1 MTSGGPRPMRIAM
14 VLDSWDDTSNG
25 GVVSTRRFTDL
36 LRRSGHE
43 VTVLATGKAEPGKV
57 ALRQFRIPLAD
68 GIMRKMRFPF
78 AWPDR
83 QILEETLSRQDV
95 VHVQFPFWL
104 GIRAVKVAR
113 DAGVPVVSTFHV
125 QAEHLLRNVGI
136 RNQAMADGVYRIFLR
151 TVYDRSDRVVC
162 PSAFAERE
170 LERHGLRAPSVVIS
184 NGLPPQYRPIPR
196 SAWPDLGG
204 KFAILSV
211 GRLAR
216 EKRHDLL
223 VEAIRRSRHEQR
235 IQLVVIGDGPLRRQL
250 EEQARSLTNPPR
262 FLFLAPHELIP
273 YYNAADLD
281 VHAAEV
287 EVECMSVLEAMGCG
301 APCLIAR
308 SPLSATS
315 QFAISDRFLFESG
328 SREEL
333 TAKIDW
339 LVEHPDELQEARLRY
354 RQAAEAY
361 RIEASLAKLLAVYAE
376 VTAGRGATRPAAGPV
391 VPAAGA
397 RANPATR

>member
-1 MTSGGPRPMRIAM
+1 MSPGERPLRIAM
-14 VLDSWDDTSNG
+14 VLDSWDDTANG
-25 GVVSTRRFTDL
+25 GVVSTRRFTGL
-36 LRRSGHE
+36 LREAGHE
-43 VTVLATGKAEPGKV
+43 VTVLATGRPEPGKV
-57 ALRQFRIPLAD
+57 VLRQFRVPLAD

-83 QILEETLSRQDV
+83 RILAEAFSRQDV

-104 GIRAVKVAR
+104 GIRAVKLAR
-113 DAGVPVVSTFHV
+113 QAGLPVVSTFHV
-125 QAEHLLRNVGI
+125 QAEHLLHNVGI
-136 RNQAMADGVYRIFLR
+136 RNQAMVDLVYRLFLR

-162 PSAFAERE
+162 PSAFAEQE
-170 LERHGLRAPSVVIS
+170 LRRHGLRAPTTVIS

-196 SAWPDLGG
+196 SEWPDLGG

-223 VEAIRRSRHEQR
+223 VEAIRRSRHEAR

-250 EEQARSLTNPPR
+250 EERARSLTNAAR
-262 FLFLAPHELIP
+262 FLYLQPHELIP
-273 YYNAADLD
+273 YYNAADLC

-328 SREEL
+328 AREEL

-339 LVEHPDELQEARLRY
+339 LIEHPEELGEARLRY
-354 RQAAEAY
+354 RKAAEAY
-361 RIEASLAKLLAVYAE
+361 RIEASLEKLLGVYRE
-376 VTAGRGATRPAAGPV
+376 VARGRGATRPAAAPAA
-391 VPAAGA
+391 PAAGSTA
-397 RANPATR
+397 TPAGR

>member
-1 MTSGGPRPMRIAM
+1 MSPSDPRPLRIAM
-14 VLDSWDDTSNG
+14 VLDAWDDTNNG

-36 LRRSGHE
+36 LRQRGHD
-43 VTVLATGKAEPGKV
+43 VTVLATGRSEPGKV
-57 ALRQFRIPLAD
+57 ALRQFHVPLAG

-83 QILEETLSRQDV
+83 RILEETLARQDV

-104 GIRAVKVAR
+104 GVRAVRIAR
-113 DAGVPVVSTFHV
+113 EAGVPVVSTFHV
-125 QAEHLLRNVGI
+125 QAEHLLHNVGI
-136 RNQAMADGVYRIFLR
+136 RSQAMVDRVYRLFLR
-151 TVYDRSDRVVC
+151 TVYDRSDRVIC

-170 LERHGLRAPSVVIS
+170 LRRHGLRAPTIVIS
-184 NGLPPQYRPIPR
+184 NGLPPEYRPIPR
-196 SAWPDLGG
+196 PGWPDLGG
-204 KFAILSV
+204 KFTILSV

-223 VEAIRRSRHEQR
+223 VEAIRCSRHEGR

-250 EEQARSLTNPPR
+250 EEQARTLTHPAR
-262 FLFLAPHELIP
+262 FLYLRPHELIP
-273 YYNAADLD
+273 WYNAADLD

-315 QFAISDRFLFESG
+315 QFAISDRFLFEAG
-328 SREEL
+328 ARDEL

-339 LVEHPDELQEARLRY
+339 FIEHPEELREARVRT

-361 RIEASLAKLLAVYAE
+361 RIEDSLEKLLGVYGAV
-376 VTAGRGATRPAAGPV
+376 TGGRGATRPAAA
-391 VPAAGA
+391 PAAPAGGA
-397 RANPATR
+397 TATPAAP